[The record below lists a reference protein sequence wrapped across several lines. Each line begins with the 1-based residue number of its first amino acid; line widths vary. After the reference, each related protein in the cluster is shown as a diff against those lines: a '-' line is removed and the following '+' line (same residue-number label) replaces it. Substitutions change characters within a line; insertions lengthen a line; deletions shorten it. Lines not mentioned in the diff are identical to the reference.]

1 MLILFSVPI
10 SKHKTLN
17 CTCIFNQK
25 HKKNENENENERKKF
40 VEIEFAH
47 NSNHIANTDLITVR
61 IFSS

>member
-17 CTCIFNQK
+17 CTCMNILNHK
-25 HKKNENENENERKKF
+25 HKENEMRKKF

-61 IFSS
+61 IFLS